1 MMKKVLHIT
10 ESFGGGVQTALYS
23 YVHSSRREPYS
34 HFLVARARQ
43 NDLTNDSNDNVFVK
57 TRWVEGGLLQ
67 FMRDANQTIAEVKP
81 DIVHLHSSKAGF
93 LGRFLKLNNARLVY
107 TPHCYA
113 FEREDIS
120 GLAQQLYKT
129 LEKVRLNKIDVVAG
143 CSQRE
148 CDLAISIG
156 AKRAELLNNYVSYQT
171 EEREDRQENA
181 TLKVVVLGRVTPQKD
196 PQFLIRTLS
205 HLDLVGLN
213 RQLEIKWIGGGDR
226 DLELRL
232 KDAGV
237 QVTGMLP
244 RDEVVKQLKAS
255 DIYLHT
261 AAWEGMP
268 LTILEA
274 AKFHLPMVI
283 RSIGATKDLNYPFLA
298 QTPEDMAKHMAHCIN
313 HFNDIDFCR
322 YTTELNET
330 FSEEKQRLALN
341 NIYS

>member
-1 MMKKVLHIT
+1 MKKVLHIT

-23 YVHSSRREPYS
+23 YVHSSRNEPYS

-43 NDLTNDSNDNVFVK
+43 NDLTNDSNHNVFVE

-67 FMRDANQTIAEVKP
+67 FMRDANQAIAKIKP

-93 LGRFLKLNNARLVY
+93 LGRFLKLNNALLVY

-129 LEKVRLNKIDVVAG
+129 LEKVKLNKIDVVAG

-171 EEREDRQENA
+171 EEREAINQYVA
-181 TLKVVVLGRVTPQKD
+181 LKVVVLGRVAPQKD
-196 PQFLIRTLS
+196 PQFLISTLS

-274 AKFHLPMVI
+274 AKLHLPMVI

-298 QTPEDMAKHMAHCIN
+298 QTPEDMAKHMTHCIN
-313 HFNDIDFCR
+313 HYSDIDFYQ

-341 NIYS
+341 SIYS

>member
-1 MMKKVLHIT
+1 MKKVLHIT

-23 YVHSSRREPYS
+23 YAHSSRNEPYQ
-34 HFLVARARQ
+34 HFLLARARQ
-43 NDLTNDSNDNVFVK
+43 NDLTNDSNQHVFCKVK
-57 TRWVEGGLLQ
+57 WVEGGLFR
-67 FMRDANQTIAEVKP
+67 FMQDANKMIASVQP

-93 LGRFLKLNNARLVY
+93 LGRFLTLNNARLVY

-120 GLAQQLYKT
+120 GVARKLYKA
-129 LEKVRLNKIDVVAG
+129 LEKVLLGKVDVVAG

-156 AKRAELLNNYVSYQT
+156 AKRAELLNNYVSYQSGK
-171 EEREDRQENA
+171 RESRHQQE
-181 TLKVVVLGRVTPQKD
+181 TLKVVVLGRVALQKD
-196 PQFLIRTLS
+196 PQFLIQTLG
-205 HLDLVGLN
+205 HLKLN
-213 RQLEIKWIGGGDR
+213 ELKRKLEITWIGGGNQ
-226 DLELRL
+226 DLEQQL
-232 KDAGV
+232 KASGV
-237 QVTGMLP
+237 TVTGMLP
-244 RDEVVKQLKAS
+244 RDEVMKQLKAS

-274 AKFHLPMVI
+274 AKLHLPMVI

-298 QTPEDMAKHMAHCIN
+298 QTPEEMAIQLTHCIN
-313 HFNDIDFCR
+313 HYQDIDFHQ
-322 YTTELNET
+322 YSTDLNHT

-341 NIYS
+341 SIYS

>member
-1 MMKKVLHIT
+1 MKKVLHIT
-10 ESFGGGVQTALYS
+10 EAFGGGIQTALYS
-23 YVHSSRREPYS
+23 YVHSSRHEPYE
-34 HFLVARARQ
+34 HFLLARTRH
-43 NDLTNDSNDNVFVK
+43 NDLTKDSNHDVFAQTK
-57 TRWVEGGLLQ
+57 WVEGGLLQ
-67 FMRDANQTIAEVKP
+67 FVRDANQTINDIKP

-93 LGRFLKLNNARLVY
+93 LGRFLKLSRARLVY

-120 GLAQQLYKT
+120 GFARQLYKA
-129 LEKVRLNKIDVVAG
+129 LEKVMLNKIDVVAG

-156 AKRAELLNNYVSYQT
+156 AKRAELLNNYVSYQS
-171 EEREDRQENA
+171 A
-181 TLKVVVLGRVTPQKD
+181 TRVGRNHQAALNIVVLGRVAPQKD
-196 PQFLIRTLS
+196 PQFLLNTLRC
-205 HLDLVGLN
+205 LNRFALN
-213 RQLEIKWIGGGDR
+213 RQLDITWIGGGDKE
-226 DLELRL
+226 LEQALR
-232 KDAGV
+232 AEGV

-244 RDEVVKQLKAS
+244 RDEVVKKLQAS
-255 DIYLHT
+255 DLYLHT

-274 AKFHLPMVI
+274 AKLHLPMVI

-298 QTPEDMAKHMAHCIN
+298 QTPEDMAKQMTHCIN
-313 HFNDIDFCR
+313 HYDDIDFR
-322 YTTELNET
+322 QYTTELNET

>member
-1 MMKKVLHIT
+1 MKKVLHIT

-23 YVHSSRREPYS
+23 YTHSSRHEPYQ
-34 HFLVARARQ
+34 HFLVARARE
-43 NDLTNDSNDNVFVK
+43 NDLTNDSNHDVFSRVQWVK
-57 TRWVEGGLLQ
+57 GGLMQ
-67 FMRDANQTIAEVKP
+67 FIKDANKTIDQIKP

-93 LGRFLKLNNARLVY
+93 LGRFLNLNNARLVY

-120 GLAQQLYKT
+120 GVARRLYKA
-129 LEKVRLNKIDVVAG
+129 LERVRLNKIDVVAG

-156 AKRAELLNNYVSYQT
+156 AKRAELLNNYVSYQS
-171 EEREDRQENA
+171 EERKNRDNSA
-181 TLKVVVLGRVTPQKD
+181 ALKLVILGRVAPQKD
-196 PQFLIRTLS
+196 PQFLIDTLS
-205 HLDLVGLN
+205 HLDVAELN
-213 RQLEIKWIGGGDR
+213 RQLDITWIGGGDHE
-226 DLELRL
+226 LEQHL
-232 KDAGV
+232 KAKGV
-237 QVTGMLP
+237 HVTGMLP

-274 AKFHLPMVI
+274 AKLHLPMVI
-283 RSIGATKDLNYPFLA
+283 RLIGATKDLNYPFLA
-298 QTPEDMAKHMAHCIN
+298 QTPEEMAKQLTHCIN
-313 HFNDIDFCR
+313 HYHDIDFGQ
-322 YTTELNET
+322 YTTELNHM

-341 NIYS
+341 SIYS

>member
-1 MMKKVLHIT
+1 MKKVLHIT

-23 YVHSSRREPYS
+23 YAHSSRHEPYQ
-34 HFLVARARQ
+34 HFLLARARQ
-43 NDLTNDSNDNVFVK
+43 NDLTKDSCHNVFSES
-57 TRWVEGGLLQ
+57 RWVDGGLLQ
-67 FMRDANQTIAEVKP
+67 LMRDANKMIADIKP

-93 LGRFLKLNNARLVY
+93 LGRFLTLNIARLVY

-120 GLAQQLYKT
+120 GFARQLYKT
-129 LEKVRLNKIDVVAG
+129 LERVRLGKVDVVAG

-148 CDLAISIG
+148 CDLAVSIG
-156 AKRAELLNNYVSYQT
+156 AKRAELLNNYVSYQC
-171 EEREDRQENA
+171 EQRERRDKQQI
-181 TLKVVVLGRVTPQKD
+181 LKLVILGRVTAQKD
-196 PQFLIRTLS
+196 PQFLINTLEQLKVATLS
-205 HLDLVGLN
+205 CKID
-213 RQLEIKWIGGGDR
+213 ITWIGGGDNI
-226 DLELRL
+226 LEQRL
-232 KDAGV
+232 KAAGV

-274 AKFHLPMVI
+274 AKLHLPMVI
-283 RSIGATKDLNYPFLA
+283 RSIGATRDLNYPFLA
-298 QTPEDMAKHMAHCIN
+298 QTPLEMATQLEHCIN
-313 HFNDIDFCR
+313 HYHDIDFR
-322 YTTELNET
+322 QYTAELNRT

-341 NIYS
+341 SIYS